1 MSGIN
6 ISNYPQQKND
16 YGSFP
21 SITKDMTTVPKDTVN
36 VDSFV
41 SVTSTYTSS
50 ALGEAAR
57 AYLEGDKATQTSP
70 MDDCIDRFFDGT
82 MSGTELQAAYEKLL
96 KKELFGSMENPT
108 GR

>member
-1 MSGIN
+1 MGGIN
-6 ISNYPQQKND
+6 ISNYPQLKND

-21 SITKDMTTVPKDTVN
+21 SITKELTTVPKETVN

-57 AYLEGDKATQTSP
+57 AYLEGDRATQTSP
-70 MDDCIDRFFDGT
+70 MDDCINQFF
-82 MSGTELQAAYEKLL
+82 
-96 KKELFGSMENPT
+96 
-108 GR
+108 